1 VVGGRAK
8 GVFKPGNHGSTFGG
22 NPLAMTA
29 VVATLDAMKEEGL
42 LANAGRV
49 GALIGDGLR
58 AALGGAKGIT
68 EIRGMGMM
76 IGVEF
81 EEPCGELVRAALDA
95 GLVINVTV
103 DKVVRI
109 MPPLVMSEAEG
120 REVVSRFVAVAR
132 AFLNERAAA

>member
-1 VVGGRAK
+1 
-8 GVFKPGNHGSTFGG
+8 
-22 NPLAMTA
+22 
-29 VVATLDAMKEEGL
+29 MKEEGL
-42 LANAGRV
+42 LANAARV
-49 GALIGDGLR
+49 GKVIDQGLR
-58 AALGGAKGIT
+58 AALGSAKGVT

-81 EEPCGELVRAALDA
+81 DEPCGELVRAALEA

-120 REVVSRFVAVAR
+120 IEVVNRFVGVAR
-132 AFLNERAAA
+132 AFLDKRAAA